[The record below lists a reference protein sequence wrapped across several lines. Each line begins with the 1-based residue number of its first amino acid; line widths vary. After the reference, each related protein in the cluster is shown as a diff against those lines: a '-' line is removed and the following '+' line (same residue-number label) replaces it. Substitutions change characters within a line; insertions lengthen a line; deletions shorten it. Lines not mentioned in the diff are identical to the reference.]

1 MDWHH
6 FVLSLVKCEKET
18 REKPEQEKIS
28 LPLADDASESA
39 QKDTRG
45 DWECGYDEKH
55 PQAQTFVLAHGE
67 QNPNPKT

>member
-6 FVLSLVKCEKET
+6 FVLSLVKGEKET
-18 REKPEQEKIS
+18 REKPEQEKTS

-45 DWECGYDEKH
+45 E
-55 PQAQTFVLAHGE
+55 
-67 QNPNPKT
+67 